1 MSSGFIPGIQPSEDF
16 TVRPALWFLFR
27 GFRLLV
33 SRGELPRLTSPDKA
47 GLSLVRR
54 QFLGYLNDES
64 QAMPCYCGELEDDAV
79 LPDGYTLE
87 NLRALYATL
96 DETLF
101 WLAGRA
107 VQIVD
112 WDRNHQYCGRC
123 GRRTIPHASERA
135 KVCPECKLASY
146 PRLSPAVIVRVQR
159 MTPDGSEILLARAK
173 RFPSTT
179 MFSVLAGFVEPGETL
194 EECVERE
201 VFEETGISV
210 RNIQYFG
217 SQPWPFPNSLMVAF
231 TADYADGIL
240 TADPQELEEAAWFSA
255 NALPLVPSPP
265 SIASRLIW
273 TWRESIARESTARES
288 TEAAAD

>member
-1 MSSGFIPGIQPSEDF
+1 MSSGFIPAIQPPEDSD
-16 TVRPALWFLFR
+16 TRLALWFLFR
-27 GFRLLV
+27 GFRLLLC
-33 SRGELPRLTSPDKA
+33 RGELPCLTSPDEA
-47 GLSLVRR
+47 GLSLARR
-54 QFLGYLNDES
+54 QFLGYLNDGS
-64 QAMPCYCGELEDDAV
+64 QAVPCYCGELEDDAV
-79 LPDGYTLE
+79 LPDGCTLE

-96 DETLF
+96 DETIF

-135 KVCPECKLASY
+135 KVCPDCELTNY

-159 MTPDGSEILLARAK
+159 MTPDGPEILLARAK

-179 MFSVLAGFVEPGETL
+179 MFSVLAGFVETGETL

-201 VFEETGISV
+201 IFEETGISV
-210 RNIQYFG
+210 RNIHYFG

-231 TADYADGIL
+231 TADYADGTL

-255 NALPLVPSPP
+255 DALPLVPSPP
-265 SIASRLIW
+265 SIANRLIS
-273 TWRESIARESTARES
+273 TWHESTTRESTGV
-288 TEAAAD
+288 AAD